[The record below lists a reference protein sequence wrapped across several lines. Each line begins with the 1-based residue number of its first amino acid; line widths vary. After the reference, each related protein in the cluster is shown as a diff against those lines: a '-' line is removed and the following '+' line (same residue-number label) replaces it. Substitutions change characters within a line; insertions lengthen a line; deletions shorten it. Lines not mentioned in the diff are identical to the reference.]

1 MAERRGG
8 YRRPG
13 SPAPASGPGRL
24 SRRTDGG
31 PQQTTQ
37 PMTGMGYGE
46 NQEFNA
52 VQGGAPLAATP
63 SASNARARKSSPADM
78 MGVAATPLF
87 APTAFPDEPLTA
99 GAGVGPGA
107 GPEMNPGRSTIA
119 EQDAQVLGKYLPS
132 LMAMADAPDTPDGF
146 KRFVRHLRNMQG
158 GM

>member
-1 MAERRGG
+1 MAEGRGG

-52 VQGGAPLAATP
+52 IQGGAPLAATP
-63 SASNARARKSSPADM
+63 SASNTRARNSSPADS

-87 APTAFPDEPLTA
+87 APTAFPEEPVTA
-99 GAGVGPGA
+99 GADFGPGA
-107 GPEMNPGRSTIA
+107 ANDQTMFEESLS
-119 EQDAQVLGKYLPS
+119 QDFETLKQYLPD
-132 LMAMADAPDTPDGF
+132 LEEATRF
-146 KRFVRHLRNMQG
+146 KNVPGSFRYLVSYLRNV
-158 GM
+158 

>member
-1 MAERRGG
+1 MAEGRGG

-63 SASNARARKSSPADM
+63 PASNARARKSSPADS

-87 APTAFPDEPLTA
+87 APTAFPEEPITA
-99 GAGVGPGA
+99 GADFGPG
-107 GPEMNPGRSTIA
+107 EMGQEESMFAQSLGRDFETLK
-119 EQDAQVLGKYLPS
+119 QYLPD
-132 LMAMADAPDTPDGF
+132 LEAATNFRNTPSSF
-146 KRFVRHLRNMQG
+146 RFLVSYLRNL
-158 GM
+158 